1 MHQAD
6 LLLTK
11 ISCIS
16 FNNSREINYQRN
28 SSATNRL
35 IYHLAYHAWCAGEPD
50 CNPSLRF
57 SLQVKVQVS
66 GVFFV
71 GLDRQKVIANGATAA
86 IGERED
92 EPIIL
97 WRVSL

>member
-1 MHQAD
+1 MNHH
-6 LLLTK
+6 
-11 ISCIS
+11 
-16 FNNSREINYQRN
+16 RN
-28 SSATNRL
+28 SSATNKL
-35 IYHLAYHAWCAGEPD
+35 IYHLAYHAWSAGEPD
-50 CNPSLRF
+50 CNPPLRF
-57 SLQVKVQVS
+57 SLKVKVQVS

-86 IGERED
+86 LGDHEI